1 MTFLF
6 SKKPE
11 GNVNILINALLCDLQ
26 FELKEKIK
34 SWILN
39 YGNQPGVHIC
49 PLSHITFIH
58 TYKYWLHRI
67 NSKCLTIGVACK
79 WLPCGRQWLM
89 TLANLRMYVHA
100 SACVLL
106 GERDINCILCG
117 GVKSIPEERKRV
129 TAACTFTVCTV
140 HDCNSYMIH

>member
-1 MTFLF
+1 MTSLC

-26 FELKEKIK
+26 FELKKKIK
-34 SWILN
+34 SRILN
-39 YGNQPGVHIC
+39 YENQPSVHIC
-49 PLSHITFIH
+49 LLSHITFIH

-89 TLANLRMYVHA
+89 TLANLRMYAHA
-100 SACVLL
+100 CVCVLL
-106 GERDINCILCG
+106 GESDINCILCG
-117 GVKSIPEERKRV
+117 WAKSIPEGGKRIPD
-129 TAACTFTVCTV
+129 TCTFIVQR
-140 HDCNSYMIH
+140 MKAFLW